1 MSLPFYC
8 IVPEVWG
15 KEKKT
20 VNTGLNSF
28 SGPRTVRIELLAVFF
43 FISVLSHM
51 FTEVFVSVIISYVCI
66 YCICIFVFDIER
78 PAVCR

>member
-43 FISVLSHM
+43 LSL
-51 FTEVFVSVIISYVCI
+51 Y
-66 YCICIFVFDIER
+66 YRICSLK
-78 PAVCR
+78 CLYLL